1 MTIIYEGE
9 TNVMSYAYG
18 LFMEFYLLR
27 KIIVSQQLIKLS
39 ESHHIGYIYDFLFI
53 ANEQLALVT
62 EVSPVCTLQN
72 IQKKNCCDSL

>member
-39 ESHHIGYIYDFLFI
+39 ESHHIGYI
-53 ANEQLALVT
+53 
-62 EVSPVCTLQN
+62 
-72 IQKKNCCDSL
+72 